1 MRLWRGVS
9 CGVNE
14 PCDWFPAP
22 EPAAGKRGV
31 KSPLISFFDLCALGD
46 FFPLGTPG
54 VDACGTL
61 AADNGV
67 VLYLLFNSGV
77 LGPEDFAEFGCLILF
92 LSFIVSVLRLIGLG
106 RPWSLRNNPQALH
119 NTWPVSSLLQSGVVW
134 VLQLR
139 HTGLVML
146 DLAVVVPL
154 VIWAVAFAFGCTGGT
169 PPDGTPEGTPE
180 GTPGAAAKDG
190 AETEAGG
197 CGCAGRDDMGS
208 GFMASEIGSLCI
220 SEDIAEQEFF
230 FSSLSSTSSNDRKD

>member
-1 MRLWRGVS
+1 
-9 CGVNE
+9 
-14 PCDWFPAP
+14 
-22 EPAAGKRGV
+22 
-31 KSPLISFFDLCALGD
+31 
-46 FFPLGTPG
+46 
-54 VDACGTL
+54 
-61 AADNGV
+61 
-67 VLYLLFNSGV
+67 
-77 LGPEDFAEFGCLILF
+77 
-92 LSFIVSVLRLIGLG
+92 
-106 RPWSLRNNPQALH
+106 
-119 NTWPVSSLLQSGVVW
+119 
-134 VLQLR
+134 
-139 HTGLVML
+139 ML